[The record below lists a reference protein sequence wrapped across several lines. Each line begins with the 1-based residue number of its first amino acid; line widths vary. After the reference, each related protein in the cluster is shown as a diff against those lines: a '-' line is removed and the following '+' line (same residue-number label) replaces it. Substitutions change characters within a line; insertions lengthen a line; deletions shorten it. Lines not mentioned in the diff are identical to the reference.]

1 MAVKRNSEATEPQPQ
16 IAEAPKAEIKKKA
29 DGKPVGFCVYIG
41 PSISG
46 VIQSGTIYT
55 GNRKAVIA
63 SLAEKIEKYPQI
75 ASLIVGEDTL
85 PTDRIKVKT
94 PGNLL
99 YVKYHELTGRK

>member
-1 MAVKRNSEATEPQPQ
+1 MAAKRNNEAVGTQTQ
-16 IAEAPKAEIKKKA
+16 IAEAPKAETKKKA

-46 VIQSGTIYT
+46 VIQSGTIYP

-63 SLAEKIEKYPQI
+63 SLAERIEKYPQI
-75 ASLIVGEDTL
+75 ASLVVGEDTL
-85 PTDRIKVKT
+85 PTDRTKVKT